1 MDKIEEIRKM
11 LAAKTNTDQIDDNLS
26 LKELG
31 LDSLD
36 VVDMCLSLEEKYGVT
51 FQTEELAGLKT
62 VGDLF
67 AVLGKKLEKAE

>member
-11 LAAKTNTDQIDDNLS
+11 FAERVNVDEIDDNLS

-36 VVDMCLSLEEKYGVT
+36 IVEMCLSLEERYSVT
-51 FQTEELAGLKT
+51 FETEELSGIKT

-67 AVLGKKLEKAE
+67 QVLGKKLDEGK

>member
-1 MDKIEEIRKM
+1 MDKIEEIRHI
-11 LAAKTNTDQIDDNLS
+11 LAEKTNTDQIDDNLS

-51 FQTEELAGLKT
+51 FETEELSGLKT

-67 AVLGKKLEKAE
+67 AVLGKKLDSAK

>member
-1 MDKIEEIRKM
+1 MDKIEEIRKI
-11 LAAKTNTDQIDDNLS
+11 LASKTNTDQIDDNLS

-51 FQTEELAGLKT
+51 FETEELSGLKT

-67 AVLGKKLEKAE
+67 AVLSKKLDSAK